1 VNLSFLCICEYV
13 YLECHYWSVCSYVAV
28 GPTNW
33 FVAIEATLDWPIGLS
48 PLRQHWTDR
57 LVCRH
62 WGNVGLT
69 DWFVTI
75 ELTNRFV
82 AGGLMLDWSIGLS
95 LDWWLMSPVDQRSD
109 RRRTVGSRPTA
120 MCYLGTNY
128 KFEGF
133 LFNQE
138 IQLKSWQWSCKFFT
152 FFCFHVIICCTSV
165 KKCWIYKFPN

>member
-1 VNLSFLCICEYV
+1 MELYFKWKINLLKSESVIFMYLWVCILGVPLLVSLLIC
-13 YLECHYWSVCSYVAV
+13 CCW
-28 GPTNW
+28 TN
-33 FVAIEATLDWPIGLS
+33 
-48 PLRQHWTDR
+48 Q